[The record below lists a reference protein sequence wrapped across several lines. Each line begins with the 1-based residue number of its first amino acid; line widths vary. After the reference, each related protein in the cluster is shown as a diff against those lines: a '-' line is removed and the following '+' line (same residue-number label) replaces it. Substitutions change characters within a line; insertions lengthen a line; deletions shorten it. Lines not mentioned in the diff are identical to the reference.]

1 MAGCWG
7 MLLPEEQREKVPR
20 DLRYDHRRKLG
31 AAYSMLTIVRYITG
45 YGPPPPDA
53 TAARARVDELAD
65 KAFDARNR
73 GLFAD
78 ARGRAV
84 MSPADVSEHEA
95 REMVNEVKEVLD
107 IGGALVDWSTVMW
120 AKGDKPDEAREA
132 RLALTHAAQAAKAG
146 TAAVDEFIRSGE
158 LADIKPRVEVVQSHP
173 EFLRGISE
181 PDWLERIL
189 RAAASDAPASDD

>member
-7 MLLPEEQREKVPR
+7 MLLPEEQREKVPH
-20 DLRYDHRRKLG
+20 DLGRSHIRKIG
-31 AAYSMLTIVRYITG
+31 AAYSMLTIVRYITP
-45 YGPPPPDA
+45 YGRPPADA
-53 TAARARVDELAD
+53 TAARARLDELAR
-65 KAFDARNR
+65 KAFGARNR

-78 ARGRAV
+78 AYDRAV

-95 REMVNEVKEVLD
+95 REMVYEVREVLD
-107 IGGALVDWSTVMW
+107 IGGALVDLSTMRW
-120 AKGDKPDEAREA
+120 TKGDKPDEDREA
-132 RLALTHAAQAAKAG
+132 RSALTRAAQAAKAG
-146 TAAVDEFIRSGE
+146 TAAVDEFLRSGQ
-158 LADIKPRVEVVQSHP
+158 LTDIKRRVEVVQSHP